1 MASKRSLYEDFIGR
15 IDTSIASG
23 HFFEASWYIYAALE
37 DRLIS
42 MLQQTGGATFASGKK
57 ITMLGPK
64 IGELDARQSSDQ
76 LLAANFPKARIQAW
90 GKRRNDLMHGMADG
104 SLAIEQIDA
113 DARSLATDGRA
124 LLRDVAAAAM
134 RLKKHRSK
142 VAPGP

>member
-1 MASKRSLYEDFIGR
+1 MASKRSLYEDFTGR

-23 HFFEASWYIYAALE
+23 HFLEASWYIYAALE

-42 MLQQTGGATFASGKK
+42 MLQQTGGATSASGKQIK
-57 ITMLGPK
+57 MLGPK

-76 LLAANFPKARIQAW
+76 LLAANFPKTEIEAW
-90 GKRRNDLMHGMADG
+90 GRRRNDLMHGMADG
-104 SLAIEQIDA
+104 SLTIAQIDA
-113 DARSLATDGRA
+113 DARSLAIDGRD